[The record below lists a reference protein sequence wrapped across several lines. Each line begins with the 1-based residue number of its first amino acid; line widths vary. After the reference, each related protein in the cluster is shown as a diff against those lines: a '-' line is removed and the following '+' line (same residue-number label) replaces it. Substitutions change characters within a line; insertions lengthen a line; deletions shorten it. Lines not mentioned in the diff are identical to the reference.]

1 MNAWLG
7 TVIALAALALSAA
20 TAYQQH
26 RSRGRES
33 RAAEVTAYFHR
44 TAEFARVKL
53 PDGTIREAGYH
64 LVIWNRGPAPATAVR
79 IELAAAE
86 GDPVELA
93 DLGPDEFPLPRI
105 DRDGRYPLP
114 WLPTGA
120 DHRGDR
126 RFTVRLHWQ
135 DGNGPQERL
144 LPLRKG
150 QTNL

>member
-26 RSRGRES
+26 RSRRRDG

-44 TAEFARVKL
+44 AAEFARVKL
-53 PDGTIREAGYH
+53 PDGTVREAGYH
-64 LVIWNRGPAPATAVR
+64 LVAWNRGPAPATAVEL
-79 IELAAAE
+79 ELAAADGE
-86 GDPVELA
+86 SVQLA
-93 DLGPDEFPLPRI
+93 DLGADEFPLSRI

-114 WLPTGA
+114 WLPVG
-120 DHRGDR
+120 DGHRGER
-126 RFTVRLHWQ
+126 RFTVRLRWQ

-150 QTNL
+150 QTSL